1 MTDEEKLR
9 QDIDGL
15 KRSIRL
21 GWQDMASKP
30 MTRQQRTELR
40 EHIQDLIAELTALV
54 GRLG

>member
-9 QDIDGL
+9 HDIDGL
-15 KRSIRL
+15 KESIHR
-21 GWQDMASKP
+21 GCQDMASKP

-54 GRLG
+54 SRLG